1 MSVVIIVRLISPVT
15 SRTSVTSSSVGV
27 GEGIYHL
34 HYTLGLADE
43 LGDADALGDGDS
55 DTLALGEALKEAEAL
70 GDNDALGDTEL
81 DGDAL

>member
-34 HYTLGLADE
+34 HYTLGLAD
-43 LGDADALGDGDS
+43 ALGDGDS